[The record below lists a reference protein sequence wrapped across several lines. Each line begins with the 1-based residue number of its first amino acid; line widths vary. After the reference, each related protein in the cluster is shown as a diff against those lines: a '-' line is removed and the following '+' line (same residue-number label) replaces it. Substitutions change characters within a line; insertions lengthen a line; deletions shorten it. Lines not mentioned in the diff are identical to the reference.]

1 MNLYRPKIIFFGT
14 PQFAE
19 TILEKL
25 VAEKYNIAAVFTRAD
40 KKAGRK
46 QVLEKS
52 PVKKLAEKK
61 SIPIYQPADFVRNN
75 VVEKIA
81 KMRPDLIVVAA
92 YGKILP
98 KAILEIPK
106 YGSINVHASLLPK
119 FRGASPIQEAILSG
133 EKETGVTL
141 MLMNEKMDAGEIF
154 KQEKVMIFENDNTET
169 ITKKL
174 ADQGAKLLIKTLPE
188 WISGN
193 IKAVPQDE
201 KKASYCRIIKKEE
214 GRVDW
219 NNSGKAIFNKWKAYH
234 PWPGIFTFFSYD
246 KRQKRIKLID
256 IDLLLDS
263 DSGEETGKVVEYEGR
278 IGVQTSRGIIILK
291 KIQEEGKR
299 TVSIEEFVRGKR
311 DFLSSFLNG
320 EIKK

>member
-1 MNLYRPKIIFFGT
+1 MNLDRPKIIFFGT

>member
-1 MNLYRPKIIFFGT
+1 MNLDRPKIIFFGT

-61 SIPIYQPADFVRNN
+61 SIQIYQPADFVRNN

-214 GRVDW
+214 GLVDW